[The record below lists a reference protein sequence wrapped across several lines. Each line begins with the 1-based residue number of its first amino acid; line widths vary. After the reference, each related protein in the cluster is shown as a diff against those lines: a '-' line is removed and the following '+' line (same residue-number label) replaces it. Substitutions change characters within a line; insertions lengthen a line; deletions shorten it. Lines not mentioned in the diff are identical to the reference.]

1 MEDYADVFNMVNR
14 GHRNAKVNEF
24 SNTMQYSKVPSTRSR
39 SSQTHIYKAKKAKLL
54 NKSLSL
60 QQD

>member
-24 SNTMQYSKVPSTRSR
+24 SNTMQYSNVK
-39 SSQTHIYKAKKAKLL
+39 H
-54 NKSLSL
+54 
-60 QQD
+60 